1 MLKKLSSPTTLSVY
15 SKFVGSLTKKGGKK
29 EAKSLLNQALSSVST
44 ETKLS
49 KSQILLYLFKVLNCK
64 IEVITISLRKKQH
77 LVPFIIG
84 FNRRCY
90 LVIK

>member
-1 MLKKLSSPTTLSVY
+1 MSKKSVYPILNFY
-15 SKFVGSLTKKGGKK
+15 SKFVGSLTKRGCKK
-29 EAKSLLNQALSSVST
+29 EAKSLLNLSLTVVSE

-49 KSQILLYLFKVLNCK
+49 KGQILLYLFKVLNCK
-64 IEVITISLRKKQH
+64 VEVITISLRKRQH
-77 LVPFIIG
+77 LIPFIIG